1 LVGKVLGWAVII
13 LIVIWIVSSPGAAGN
28 SVHGWINDIISFFT
42 HLARG

>member
-13 LIVIWIVSSPGAAGN
+13 LIVIWVISNPSAAGN
-28 SVHGWINDIISFFT
+28 SVHDWITDIINFFT